1 MLAVTEPERPHAGL
15 EGLERPNRLDDLL
28 ELGREAVSL
37 LTGVAHEHRQQGGI
51 GRECQPIEVVGK
63 GFEVDE
69 AERLLDC
76 GDLGGRHVITVMERT
91 PPRLSN

>member
-1 MLAVTEPERPHAGL
+1 MTEPERSHAGL
-15 EGLERPNRLDDLL
+15 ELLERPDRLDDLL

-37 LTGVAHEHRQQGGI
+37 LTGVAHEHRQQGRI
-51 GRECQPIEVVGK
+51 GRERQPVEVVGK

-76 GDLGGRHVITVMERT
+76 GDLGGRHVTTVTKRT
-91 PPRLSN
+91 QTRLSN